1 MSGPKSNTTTTTNCD
16 SSDDEQHYVNKENAT
31 PIALDNTKPASMA
44 TTEVRLRIGGV
55 PFVLDQETL
64 RKFNSEYLTKMIAS
78 TATTITDTTG
88 SRAAKSPPSVQHQ
101 QQQQQ
106 QQQQLSPRRAPNN
119 NEETLV
125 TIIDDADGECFS
137 ALVHMVRFG
146 TLPTSIFSYEK
157 REQLLYQAGAI
168 WGLRDKVEA
177 ALENARA
184 EFRYSCDY
192 LNAIQRCILSYP
204 MSTIMTRMPPGTMYV
219 PSPDPHYPQMC
230 VAASSA
236 GSSYS
241 SYVSS
246 VPSGE
251 TALCLGGPHHNF
263 RRDDGSRRVFC
274 SSCGHRDIDWRY
286 NVGDYYSNCMKCN
299 KEICYKPLLGWCH
312 KCRMCTE
319 CQTSECPGVPIRQ
332 LEEQVIPYMMATL
345 RDNENALAFF

>member
-1 MSGPKSNTTTTTNCD
+1 MSGPTSNVSND
-16 SSDDEQHYVNKENAT
+16 SDSADEHHVNKENAT
-31 PIALDNTKPASMA
+31 PTPSTPAKPTS
-44 TTEVRLRIGGV
+44 TEVRLRVGGL

-64 RKFNSEYLTKMIAS
+64 QKFNSEYLTKMIAS
-78 TATTITDTTG
+78 TTNTETTG
-88 SRAAKSPPSVQHQ
+88 SLAKSPPSV
-101 QQQQQ
+101 QQ
-106 QQQQLSPRRAPNN
+106 QQQQLSPRRVTNNDEAP
-119 NEETLV
+119 V
-125 TIIDDADGECFS
+125 TIIDDADAECFS

-157 REQLLYQAGAI
+157 REFLLNQAGAI
-168 WGLRDKVEA
+168 WGLRDQVEA
-177 ALENARA
+177 ALEKARA
-184 EFRYSCDY
+184 DFRVSVDY
-192 LNAIQRCILSYP
+192 PSAIQRCIMNYP
-204 MSTIMTRMPPGTMYV
+204 MSNMMVPMQNSMYA
-219 PSPDPHYPQMC
+219 PSPDPRYPLMC
-230 VAASSA
+230 APASV

-251 TALCLGGPHHNF
+251 MALCLGGPHHNF

-286 NVGDYYSNCMKCN
+286 NLGDYYSNCMKCD

-312 KCRMCTE
+312 KCRMCSE

-345 RDNENALAFF
+345 KDNESALAFF